1 MWKLLEPR
9 STAASTSGTDFGAR
23 RVKDQAS
30 GGEGRAATAS
40 GLRVRI
46 ANHEL
51 GAVETFA
58 IVDFRAGKVLDAH
71 RIDEQLDAQV
81 LDAGVSVLLLFVEL
95 EAVLHTRATAALHEN
110 AQLEVRIPF
119 AANQVTDLPGSGIG
133 EFEGFGFDFSHGL
146 HTTRRILPPQPPR
159 RPRAWIPRNHRP
171 TPCQA
176 ARVFPL

>member
-46 ANHEL
+46 ADHKL

-58 IVDFRAGKVLDAH
+58 IVDFRAGAVPDGH
-71 RIDEQLDAQV
+71 RDDWQLDAQV
-81 LDAGVSVLLLFVEL
+81 LDVCVAVLFLFVEL
-95 EAVLHTRATAALHEN
+95 EAVLHTRATAALDEN
-110 AQLEVRIPF
+110 AQLEVRI
-119 AANQVTDLPGSGIG
+119 T
-133 EFEGFGFDFSHGL
+133 
-146 HTTRRILPPQPPR
+146 
-159 RPRAWIPRNHRP
+159 
-171 TPCQA
+171 
-176 ARVFPL
+176 